1 MASPGEKTNRQWVL
15 RQRPKGLI
23 QPGDLELVETP
34 VPNLAESEVL
44 VRTVY
49 LSLDPTNR
57 TWMNDTEGYLPPVG
71 IGEVM
76 RGLTLGVV
84 EASRSSRFR
93 AGDVVMPTSG
103 GWADYAVVPE
113 GGLRPVH
120 RAPGLPLT
128 ANMSVLGMTGLTAY
142 FGVTDVLKAK
152 AGETIVISAAAG
164 AVGSIAGQIAKQ
176 RGCRVIGIAG
186 GPQKC
191 AWLTDELGFDAA
203 VDYKNE
209 DVGEA
214 LDRLAP
220 DGIDL
225 NFENVGGDIMIAVF
239 NRLKVHGRMAVCG
252 LVSSYNAT
260 KAPPSPE
267 LLADHHPS
275 SARPGFPGPG
285 LCRARQ
291 GDGRRDG
298 AVAGRRPGEV
308 EGPRRRWSGRG
319 GRFAE
324 PLVHRRS
331 RRQAAGP
338 GIRGTRLIPSRKAR
352 R

>member
-1 MASPGEKTNRQWVL
+1 MASVSGKTNRQWVL

-23 QPGDLELVETP
+23 QQGDLELVETAIP
-34 VPNLAESEVL
+34 DLKENEVL

-57 TWMNDTEGYLPPVG
+57 TWMNDSEGYLPPVG
-71 IGEVM
+71 LGEVM

-84 EASRSSRFR
+84 EASRSSRFKS
-93 AGDVVMPTSG
+93 GDVVMPTSG

-152 AGETIVISAAAG
+152 EGETIVISAAAG

-203 VDYKNE
+203 IDYKNE

-220 DGIDL
+220 TGSI
-225 NFENVGGDIMIAVF
+225 
-239 NRLKVHGRMAVCG
+239 
-252 LVSSYNAT
+252 
-260 KAPPSPE
+260 
-267 LLADHHPS
+267 
-275 SARPGFPGPG
+275 
-285 LCRARQ
+285 
-291 GDGRRDG
+291 
-298 AVAGRRPGEV
+298 
-308 EGPRRRWSGRG
+308 
-319 GRFAE
+319 
-324 PLVHRRS
+324 
-331 RRQAAGP
+331 
-338 GIRGTRLIPSRKAR
+338 
-352 R
+352 